1 MMGNG
6 ESRGCRGSSVR
17 VPKSRRV
24 DGMEVAVRCCSDGS
38 GAQSPDGVGVF
49 RAVVC
54 RERAGWKGG
63 KGKKR
68 EGKGGKKKKE
78 KRQKGGEK
86 EKKRG

>member
-1 MMGNG
+1 MRSDG
-6 ESRGCRGSSVR
+6 ERGELGVSGGSVR

-24 DGMEVAVRCCSDGS
+24 EVAMRCCSDGS
-38 GAQSPDGVGVF
+38 GARSPDGIGVF

-68 EGKGGKKKKE
+68 EGKGGE
-78 KRQKGGEK
+78 KNN
-86 EKKRG
+86 